1 MAKELPKTY
10 DPQSVEDRIYKNWVE
25 KGYFHT
31 QIDENKTPF
40 TIVIPPPNVT
50 GQLHMGHALD
60 ETFQDIII
68 RTKRM
73 QGYAALWVPGT
84 DHAGIATQIK
94 VEENLRKEEGL
105 TRYDLGRDKFLER
118 VWDWKEQYG
127 NRIISQIKKLGCS
140 CDWERERF
148 TMDEGCSKAVR
159 EVFVNLYEKGLI
171 YQGTRIINWCP
182 SCITALSDAEVEYA
196 EQPGNFW
203 HIRYPFAD
211 GSGEV
216 VIATTRPETLL
227 GDTAV
232 AVHPDDERYKDL
244 VGKNLILPLVGREIP
259 LIADEYVDKEFG
271 TGCVK
276 ITPAHDP
283 NDFEVG
289 KRHNLPEIRMLND
302 DATVSK
308 EGGVYAGLDRYEARK
323 KIVEDLEAQGY
334 LVEIEEHSHNVGQ
347 CYRCGTTV
355 EPITS
360 KQWFV
365 KMEPLAKDAIRVV
378 EDREV
383 EFIPD
388 RFSKTYMHWMENVK
402 DWCISRQ
409 LWWGHRIPAF
419 YCLDCG
425 ETTVSKEDITVCPKC
440 GGKVKQDED
449 VLDTWF
455 SSALWPF
462 STLGWPEKTADLD
475 YFYPT
480 SVLVTGYDIIFF
492 WVARMIVSGLEH
504 LNEAPFKHIYIHGL
518 VRDSQGRKMSKP
530 LGNGI
535 DPLEIVEKYGADA
548 LRFTLATGNSPGN
561 DMRFY
566 IERVEAS
573 RNFANKIWNA
583 SRFVLM
589 NLDIEKNELPEL
601 DKLSIEDK
609 WILSKYNT
617 LVKEVTD
624 NLEKYELGIAVS
636 KLYDF
641 IWDEFCD
648 WYIELVK
655 PRFFEK
661 GESNQTAQMVLTYV
675 LSNTL
680 KLLHPFMPFITEEI
694 WQALPH
700 DGESIMVSDFP
711 VYDEKL
717 DFLEAEKEMTLIMEA
732 IKGVRNVRNEMN
744 VPPSKKTKLYIVTEN
759 EKVFSLGK
767 VFFEK
772 LASASEA
779 VIQKDKAGIPENAVS
794 VVTEGAELYLPVD
807 ELVDKEKELERLTK
821 EKEKLEGEIK
831 RVEGKL
837 SNKGFT
843 DKAPAKVVEEERQ
856 KGEKYKEMLEKVL
869 KSIDA
874 LK

>member
-10 DPQSVEDRIYKNWVE
+10 DPQTVEDRIYKTWVE

-31 QIDENKTPF
+31 EIDENKKPF

-73 QGYAALWVPGT
+73 QGYAALWIPGT

-94 VEENLRKEEGL
+94 VEENLRKEEHL
-105 TRYDLGRDKFLER
+105 TRYDLGREKFLER
-118 VWDWKEQYG
+118 VWAWKEQYG
-127 NRIISQIKKLGCS
+127 NRIINQIKKLGCS
-140 CDWERERF
+140 CDWDRERF

-159 EVFVNLYEKGLI
+159 EVFVNLYNKGLI

-182 SCITALSDAEVEYA
+182 SCVTALSDAEVEYV

-203 HIRYPFAD
+203 HIKYPLKD
-211 GSGEV
+211 GSGAV

-244 VGKNLILPLVGREIP
+244 VGKTLVLPLVGREIP
-259 LIADEYVDKEFG
+259 IIADEYVDREFG

-289 KRHNLPEIRMLND
+289 KRHNLEEIRVLND
-302 DATVSK
+302 DATIAK
-308 EGGVYAGLDRYEARK
+308 CGGKYAGMDRYEARK
-323 KIVEDLEAQGY
+323 AIVRDLEEQGF
-334 LVEIEEHSHNVGQ
+334 LVKVEEHTHNVGQ

-365 KMEPLAKDAIRVV
+365 KMEPLAKEAIRVV
-378 EDREV
+378 ADHEV

-419 YCLDCG
+419 YCEDCG
-425 ETTVSKEDITVCPKC
+425 ETIVSKEDITVCPKC
-440 GGKVKQDED
+440 KGKVKQDED

-462 STLGWPEKTADLD
+462 STLGWPEKTADLE

-504 LNEAPFKHIYIHGL
+504 IGQPPFKHIYIHGL
-518 VRDSQGRKMSKP
+518 VRDSQGRKMSKS

-535 DPLEIVEKYGADA
+535 DPLEIVDKYGADA

-589 NLDIEKNELPEL
+589 NLDIEKNELPAA
-601 DKLSIEDK
+601 DNLSLEDK
-609 WILSKYNT
+609 WILNRYNN
-617 LVKEVTD
+617 LVKEVTE
-624 NLEKYELGIAVS
+624 NLDKYELGIAVS

-655 PRFFEK
+655 PRFSIEGEK
-661 GESNQTAQMVLTYV
+661 NVTAQQVLTYV

-700 DGESIMVSDFP
+700 EGESIMISSFP
-711 VYDEKL
+711 VYDKN
-717 DFLEAEKEMTLIMEA
+717 LEFAAADAEMVVVMNA
-732 IKGVRNVRNEMN
+732 IKGIRNIRNEMN
-744 VPPSKKTKLYIVTEN
+744 VPPSKRTKLYIVTDAAEIF
-759 EKVFSLGK
+759 EQGR

-772 LASASEA
+772 LASASE
-779 VIQKDKAGIPENAVS
+779 VIVKADKNGIPENAVS
-794 VVTEGAELYLPVD
+794 VVVDKAELYLPVD
-807 ELVDKEKELERLTK
+807 ELVDKEKEIERLSK
-821 EKEKLEGEIK
+821 EKTRLEGEIK

-843 DKAPAKVVEEERQ
+843 DKAPAKVVEEERA
-856 KGEKYKEMLEKVL
+856 KGEKYKEMLDKVL
-869 KSIDA
+869 KSLEA
-874 LK
+874 FR